1 MYNCLFHKFLCY
13 GLLQDF
19 DTNYTC
25 KAFAHLK
32 VSANFALDK
41 RNSARFYAGSFRYAP
56 LVTTYI

>member
-1 MYNCLFHKFLCY
+1 MVCSRILIQIIRY
-13 GLLQDF
+13 
-19 DTNYTC
+19 